1 MSINNLVIRGST
13 NISLHERFTSLRRGG
28 GPSQAQENDSLNQS
42 GYNRAGYASA
52 GGDAGYRDTSPGPA
66 FRGPGG
72 MPNYT
77 TQDKYDRDNSYRSGG
92 AQPPPSYERYNPEQ
106 VR

>member
-52 GGDAGYRDTSPGPA
+52 GGDTGYRDTSPGPA

-72 MPNYT
+72 CQITQHKTNMTGIIHIEAEVHNPHLRTNVTIPN
-77 TQDKYDRDNSYRSGG
+77 R
-92 AQPPPSYERYNPEQ
+92 
-106 VR
+106 

>member
-66 FRGPGG
+66 LRGPGRL
-72 MPNYT
+72 PNYT
-77 TQDKYDRDNSYRSGG
+77 TQDQYGRDNSYRSGG
-92 AQPPPSYERYNPEQ
+92 AQPPPSFERYNPEQ